1 MAGGSPNTNKLAFNA
16 AVTLTFLVNKLTVNI
31 APERIKYIVIDTNYE
46 SEIMPKLYMN
56 ISVDTALYDYITN
69 YKDTAKFKLRIERKN
84 LFSKTSVAD
93 TIVNETFS
101 YIASTTNADYMRD
114 ISEGGI
120 RDDSYRNIVIGLISD
135 RITDSLR
142 KSFNSI
148 YNNIDQETLV
158 SLATEGLDIVTQP
171 LSYNKSYDSILI
183 PPIASR
189 NEFLKYIFDYD
200 NFYDTNYLFFMDFK
214 RSYLISRDG
223 RGVYNSDDPINDV
236 FVDITT
242 LRSNDSFYEGM
253 NMVNNSYYLYI
264 NPTNSNII
272 VPDGMGKIGN
282 RLIVIDDDKEL
293 EMLDVTLNNNYE
305 STIKDIFVRADN
317 GSTIKNDM
325 EQENVLVEV
334 VKNQIDGYSFT
345 PNKTYV
351 VNNFGNY
358 SKYNGKYVISAKKE
372 YFRVTAGGEF
382 RTSCYLV
389 LRKIG
394 TISTKNSTVSL
405 DRSNRAVKSS
415 SQLTTS
421 ADKINTTT
429 ITPASR
435 VKK

>member
-16 AVTLTFLVNKLTVNI
+16 AITLTFFVNKLTVNV

-84 LFSKTSVAD
+84 LFSKTSISD

-158 SLATEGLDIVTQP
+158 SLATEGLDIVTEP
-171 LSYNKSYDSILI
+171 LSYNKSYSSILI

-200 NFYDTNYLFFMDFK
+200 NFYDTKYLFFMDFK
-214 RSYLISRDG
+214 RSYLVSRNG

-236 FVDITT
+236 FIDITT

-253 NMVNNSYYLYI
+253 NMINNSYYLYI
-264 NPTNSNII
+264 NPTNSNVI

-282 RLIVIDDDKEL
+282 RLIVVDDDKEL

-305 STIKDIFVRADN
+305 STIKDIFVRSDN

-372 YFRVTAGGEF
+372 YFRVTAGGDF

-421 ADKINTTT
+421 ADKINTTN
-429 ITPASR
+429 IVPASR

>member
-1 MAGGSPNTNKLAFNA
+1 M
-16 AVTLTFLVNKLTVNI
+16 I
-31 APERIKYIVIDTNYE
+31 
-46 SEIMPKLYMN
+46 
-56 ISVDTALYDYITN
+56 
-69 YKDTAKFKLRIERKN
+69 
-84 LFSKTSVAD
+84 
-93 TIVNETFS
+93 
-101 YIASTTNADYMRD
+101 
-114 ISEGGI
+114 
-120 RDDSYRNIVIGLISD
+120 
-135 RITDSLR
+135 
-142 KSFNSI
+142 
-148 YNNIDQETLV
+148 
-158 SLATEGLDIVTQP
+158 
-171 LSYNKSYDSILI
+171 
-183 PPIASR
+183 
-189 NEFLKYIFDYD
+189 
-200 NFYDTNYLFFMDFK
+200 
-214 RSYLISRDG
+214 
-223 RGVYNSDDPINDV
+223 
-236 FVDITT
+236 
-242 LRSNDSFYEGM
+242 
-253 NMVNNSYYLYI
+253 NNSYYLYI
-264 NPTNSNII
+264 NPTNSNVI

-282 RLIVIDDDKEL
+282 RLIVVDDDKEL

-372 YFRVTAGGEF
+372 YFRVTAGGDF

-421 ADKINTTT
+421 ADKINTTN
-429 ITPASR
+429 IVPASR

>member
-16 AVTLTFLVNKLTVNI
+16 AITLTFFVNKLTVNV

-84 LFSKTSVAD
+84 LFSKTSISD

-158 SLATEGLDIVTQP
+158 SLATEGLDIVTEP
-171 LSYNKSYDSILI
+171 LSYNKSYSSILI

-200 NFYDTNYLFFMDFK
+200 NFYDTKYLFFMDFK
-214 RSYLISRDG
+214 RSYLVSRNG

-236 FVDITT
+236 FIDITT

-253 NMVNNSYYLYI
+253 NMINNSYYLYI
-264 NPTNSNII
+264 NPTNSNVI

-282 RLIVIDDDKEL
+282 RLIVVDDDKEL

-372 YFRVTAGGEF
+372 YFRVTAGGDF

-421 ADKINTTT
+421 ADKINTTN
-429 ITPASR
+429 IVPASR

>member
-16 AVTLTFLVNKLTVNI
+16 AVTLTFFVNKLTVSI

-214 RSYLISRDG
+214 RSYLLSRDG

-264 NPTNSNII
+264 NPTNSNVI

-421 ADKINTTT
+421 ADKINTTN